1 VQQATIT
8 ILDPVGLHARPAA
21 VLVQTAGRYQAQV
34 RLAHGEKRAD
44 ARSIIQLLSLGVR
57 QGSALLVTAE
67 GSDEEE
73 ALAAVLA
80 VLNGESATKSPPAP
94 EHAAPNAA
102 TDSGSAQKES
112 DDEEADQ

>member
-34 RLAHGEKRAD
+34 RLEHGSKRAD

-57 QGSALLVTAE
+57 QGSAIVVTAE
-67 GSDEEE
+67 GTDEAE
-73 ALAAVLA
+73 ALAAVLS
-80 VLNGESATKSPPAP
+80 VLRGDVDTAPAHAPASATHPTGNS
-94 EHAAPNAA
+94 
-102 TDSGSAQKES
+102 TGSAQKER
-112 DDEEADQ
+112 DDEKADQ